1 MDGSEELHVFD
12 DDYLDNRIGV
22 DKDETDMNK
31 VCMDECTKY
40 NQHVEPLYNFQGIIF
55 IHS

>member
-55 IHS
+55 IF